1 MTTHFARWTFIQLFC
16 CSQPNSQSS
25 LIQAQSVRPAHATLT
40 LRARTGTR
48 QQGKKYATKNLR
60 SKVKSLSEVGPLFPE
75 MRSAFQMLIIWK
87 TRDSLM
93 DVDFVSAAR
102 LVSLASHSRV
112 PYLPARYNAEHS
124 PTKNIG
130 QILRILGMAK

>member
-1 MTTHFARWTFIQLFC
+1 
-16 CSQPNSQSS
+16 
-25 LIQAQSVRPAHATLT
+25 
-40 LRARTGTR
+40 
-48 QQGKKYATKNLR
+48 
-60 SKVKSLSEVGPLFPE
+60 
-75 MRSAFQMLIIWK
+75 MLIIWK

-124 PTKNIG
+124 PTYFFG
-130 QILRILGMAK
+130 QILRILGRENLEGLKNPKNIGSLAAP